1 MKCKRLACGLLLLA
15 CACFSGGCT
24 ASSAQLRRQMES
36 FDPAKRIDAVIQAAR
51 RKDAS
56 LTPALVDRLDDE
68 DPAVRM
74 YAILALERL
83 TGERLGYSYAA
94 PTGKR
99 REAVDSWRDY
109 IARNRGDGE
118 SQMAAGS
125 VGWNA
130 ATSQAPLNP
139 TPVSASNSTDGDEST
154 GGKANSGEVM
164 GGDVQ

>member
-15 CACFSGGCT
+15 SAWISGGCT

-36 FDPAKRIDAVIQAAR
+36 FDPAKRIDAVIQAAS

-68 DPAVRM
+68 DSAVRM

-83 TGERLGYSYAA
+83 TGERFGYSYAA
-94 PTGKR
+94 PTSKR

-109 IARNRGDGE
+109 IARHRTDGD
-118 SQMAAGS
+118 SQIAAGTGGLHDS
-125 VGWNA
+125 
-130 ATSQAPLNP
+130 TSQLPLNP
-139 TPVSASNSTDGDEST
+139 TPVPASNSTDGDES
-154 GGKANSGEVM
+154 KAAKATSGDVM
-164 GGDVQ
+164 GGDGQ